1 MKKSDSKY
9 LVKELVRQRKEEH
22 RKNNR
27 KPSDKFKEIVFF
39 LFLGWLFCKV
49 ITK

>member
-1 MKKSDSKY
+1 MKRSNKY
-9 LVKELVRQRKEEH
+9 LVKELVRQRKEEY